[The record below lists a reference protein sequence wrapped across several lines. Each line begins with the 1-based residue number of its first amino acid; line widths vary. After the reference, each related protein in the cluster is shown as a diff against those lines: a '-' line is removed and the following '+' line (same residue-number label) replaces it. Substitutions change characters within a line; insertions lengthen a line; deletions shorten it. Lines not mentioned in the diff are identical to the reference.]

1 MAFGS
6 ATIIINGV
14 KGAENGEGKDKPNGK
29 KNDNSSG
36 DSHDYLFIPRMASEP
51 LKDSFHIGIYSLAGL
66 LWVRQSL
73 MIRHQLEKDMLQGRP
88 RHRNVRTEPLCDSL
102 SAGVGY
108 AFGQPAARLK
118 HAGTSGELDWG
129 VQVWSRCR

>member
-6 ATIIINGV
+6 ATFIVNGINDT
-14 KGAENGEGKDKPNGK
+14 KNDSGKDKPNGK

-51 LKDSFHIGIYSLAGL
+51 LKDSFHIGIYSLSGL
-66 LWVRQSL
+66 LWNRQSL
-73 MIRHQLEKDMLQGRP
+73 MIRHQLEKDMLHGRP
-88 RHRNVRTEPLCDSL
+88 PHRNVRTEALYDSL
-102 SAGVGY
+102 SAGLGY
-108 AFGQPAARLK
+108 AFGQQAARLK